1 MLIQAEFQYKTK
13 PTHMAKQFKLAE
25 KCHAPVGVVV
35 GEEEIAGNTVRIKQL
50 GLGEQSKGD
59 PVERGKMVESIA
71 ALLTNLDGT
80 TT

>member
-1 MLIQAEFQYKTK
+1 MLIQAEFQYKTR
-13 PTHMAKQFKLAE
+13 TGLLHGRQDTRELLFIQM
-25 KCHAPVGVVV
+25 